1 MFHCS
6 VIKVPVVLF
15 YQRQLLYYIK
25 AVFVC
30 QELFQLFSKFLI
42 FDLLSFS
49 ATAIIEYHIF
59 ISLSIVF
66 YFYFFKLLKT
76 ILTTNQQFVLYN
88 IIIIHHLSTAF
99 FTFFQF
105 FSTILDSMN
114 FQAFTTIKTAV
125 NVRRTDS
132 TFHYLCVLFHLL
144 YTSKILSSNYNRFI
158 RFQTQFLFHFL
169 FFIIAD

>member
-1 MFHCS
+1 MCFTVQLSRFLSFFLSATAFILYQSCFCLS
-6 VIKVPVVLF
+6 RTFLTFFKVF
-15 YQRQLLYYIK
+15 Y
-25 AVFVC
+25 
-30 QELFQLFSKFLI
+30 

-66 YFYFFKLLKT
+66 YFYFFKLFKT

-114 FQAFTTIKTAV
+114 FQAFTTIKTVV
-125 NVRRTDS
+125 NAKT
-132 TFHYLCVLFHLL
+132 H
-144 YTSKILSSNYNRFI
+144 KIGRASCRE
-158 RFQTQFLFHFL
+158 RV
-169 FFIIAD
+169 

>member
-1 MFHCS
+1 MCFTVQLSRFLSFFLSATAFILYQSCFCLS
-6 VIKVPVVLF
+6 RTFLTFFKVF
-15 YQRQLLYYIK
+15 Y
-25 AVFVC
+25 
-30 QELFQLFSKFLI
+30 

-132 TFHYLCVLFHLL
+132 TFHYLCVLFHQL

>member
-1 MFHCS
+1 MNVKEFSFSCVS
-6 VIKVPVVLF
+6 
-15 YQRQLLYYIK
+15 
-25 AVFVC
+25 
-30 QELFQLFSKFLI
+30 LFSYQDSCRSFLSATAFI
-42 FDLLSFS
+42 LYQSCFCLSRTFLTFFKVFYFDLLSFS

-66 YFYFFKLLKT
+66 YFYFFKLFKT

-125 NVRRTDS
+125 NAKTHRQYLPLSVRLIS
-132 TFHYLCVLFHLL
+132 PAL
-144 YTSKILSSNYNRFI
+144 YK
-158 RFQTQFLFHFL
+158 QTTIF
-169 FFIIAD
+169 